1 MEKETEI
8 NDAPAW
14 YRKAMDVPY
23 EDHMVNVEGHSGA
36 GCFGGS
42 GVVWL
47 NGGCVEFGRW
57 CGSCVGRTHRK

>member
-23 EDHMVNVEGHSGA
+23 EDHMVNVEGVDIHYLTWGEA
-36 GCFGGS
+36 GLS
-42 GVVWL
+42 L
-47 NGGCVEFGRW
+47 I
-57 CGSCVGRTHRK
+57 HI